1 MITHGKTGSKLHN
14 LWRCMKQ
21 RCYNKNKDNY
31 KWYGGRGISV
41 CDEWLNNFMSFYD
54 WAINNG
60 YKDGLKIDRIDVN
73 KNYCPENCRFITQ
86 KEQCRNTRKNKYI
99 TYKGIKK
106 CYSEWEE
113 ILHIP
118 KGYISHT
125 LNK

>member
-1 MITHGKTGSKLHN
+1 
-14 LWRCMKQ
+14 MKQ

-54 WAINNG
+54 WSINNG

-86 KEQCRNTRKNKYI
+86 KEQCRNTRKNQK
-99 TYKGIKK
+99 
-106 CYSEWEE
+106 
-113 ILHIP
+113 
-118 KGYISHT
+118 
-125 LNK
+125 